1 MIFDY
6 IICGVFR
13 MKGRDVV
20 LGLLMGKELSGYDIK
35 IVFED
40 VFTHFF
46 DGSFGMIYPTLRQLE
61 KEGKIKKEVVMQE
74 GKPNKKMYFITDEG
88 REEFYQYMK
97 SDVEKDVLRSDFL
110 MRMYFGNYSDTAT
123 IKKWIEEEIERKEM
137 YIADLRL
144 KYEKWREGITFVEE
158 ISLDVGIESYT
169 AQVETLKKKLV
180 KLAQKE
186 KIDETKE

>member
-1 MIFDY
+1 ME
-6 IICGVFR
+6 
-13 MKGRDVV
+13 
-20 LGLLMGKELSGYDIK
+20 KELSGYDIK

-97 SDVEKDVLRSDFL
+97 TDVEKDVLRSDFL
-110 MRMYFGNYSDTAT
+110 MRMYFGDYSDTNT
-123 IKKWIEEEIERKEM
+123 MKKWIEEEIERKET

-144 KYEKWREGITFVEE
+144 KYEKWKAGITFAEE
-158 ISLDVGIESYT
+158 ISLDVGIASYT
-169 AQVETLKKKLV
+169 AQVETLKE
-180 KLAQKE
+180 KLAQLTHKE
-186 KIDETKE
+186 ETDETKE

>member
-1 MIFDY
+1 
-6 IICGVFR
+6 

-20 LGLLMGKELSGYDIK
+20 LGLLMEKELSGYDIK

-88 REEFYQYMK
+88 REEFFQYMNT
-97 SDVEKDVLRSDFL
+97 DVEKDVLRSDFL
-110 MRMYFGNYSDTAT
+110 MRMYFGNYSDTNT
-123 IKKWIEEEIERKEM
+123 MKKWIKEEIERKEA
-137 YIADLRL
+137 YVTDLHL
-144 KYEKWREGITFVEE
+144 KYEKWKDGITYAEE
-158 ISLDVGIESYT
+158 ISLDVGIASYT
-169 AQVETLKKKLV
+169 AQVETLKKKL
-180 KLAQKE
+180 AQLTTLEIRDK
-186 KIDETKE
+186 K

>member
-1 MIFDY
+1 MEVLF
-6 IICGVFR
+6 V
-13 MKGRDVV
+13 KGRDVV
-20 LGLLMGKELSGYDIK
+20 LGLLMEKELSGYDIK

-97 SDVEKDVLRSDFL
+97 SDVEKEVLRSDFL
-110 MRMYFGNYSDTAT
+110 MRMYLGDYSDTNT
-123 IKKWIEEEIERKEM
+123 IRKWIEEEIERKEA
-137 YIADLRL
+137 YVTDLRL
-144 KYEKWREGITFVEE
+144 KYEKWKEGITFTEE
-158 ISLDVGIESYT
+158 ISFDVGIASYT
-169 AQVETLKKKLV
+169 AQVET
-180 KLAQKE
+180 
-186 KIDETKE
+186 

>member
-1 MIFDY
+1 
-6 IICGVFR
+6 

-20 LGLLMGKELSGYDIK
+20 LGLLMEKELSGYDIK

-97 SDVEKDVLRSDFL
+97 TDVEKDVLRSDFL
-110 MRMYFGNYSDTAT
+110 MRMYFGNYSDSNSM
-123 IKKWIEEEIERKEM
+123 KKWIEEEIERKEA
-137 YIADLRL
+137 YVADLLL
-144 KYEKWREGITFVEE
+144 KYEKWKEGITFAEE
-158 ISLDVGIESYT
+158 ISLEVGIASYM
-169 AQVETLKKKLV
+169 AQVKTLKD
-180 KLAQKE
+180 KLAQLVIQE
-186 KIDETKE
+186 KRDEL

>member
-1 MIFDY
+1 
-6 IICGVFR
+6 

-20 LGLLMGKELSGYDIK
+20 LGLLMEKELSGYDIK
-35 IVFED
+35 IVFEE

-97 SDVEKDVLRSDFL
+97 TDVEKDVLRSDFL
-110 MRMYFGNYSDTAT
+110 MRMYFGDYAD
-123 IKKWIEEEIERKEM
+123 IKTMKRWIEEEIERKET

-144 KYEKWREGITFVEE
+144 KYEKWKEGITFAEE
-158 ISLDVGIESYT
+158 ISLDLGIASYT
-169 AQVETLKKKLV
+169 AQVEILKN
-180 KLAQKE
+180 KLAQLAVRE
-186 KIDETKE
+186 KNEK